1 MGRLAVVS
9 GGRVCRVDGRLKA
22 LTTPAMDAAEFT
34 TIVERTAPIRYSG
47 LVKVGSV
54 VT

>member
-1 MGRLAVVS
+1 MARLAVVS
-9 GGRVCRVDGRLKA
+9 GGASVPSRREAGA
-22 LTTPAMDAAEFT
+22 LTTPALDAAEFT